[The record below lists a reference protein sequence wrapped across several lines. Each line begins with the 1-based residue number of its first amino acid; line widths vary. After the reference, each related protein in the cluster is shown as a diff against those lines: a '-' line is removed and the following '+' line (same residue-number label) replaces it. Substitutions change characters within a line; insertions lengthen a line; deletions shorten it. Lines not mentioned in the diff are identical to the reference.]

1 MKGMKMETT
10 VSAAAVGVR
19 REAVLG
25 RVNGCSSRGKNWQLF
40 ES

>member
-19 REAVLG
+19 REAVLVAG
-25 RVNGCSSRGKNWQLF
+25 ERLL
-40 ES
+40 